1 MESNNE
7 MNRKRKIKL
16 AQICLFLLGIFIIY
30 STYYSEKSDFKKG
43 IISEKTKKKII
54 RDIKES
60 ESKGA
65 NNIFYNIKYSGIDL
79 SGNRFILTS
88 KEAITSE
95 VNEAIIVM
103 KDVKATFYFKDDTV
117 LYVTSKTG
125 IYNNQTFDM
134 KFENKVFITYDDN
147 WLKADDAEYSNSGN
161 YLLIKNNV
169 KVNSDMGNIRADKL
183 FFDLKMQKLNI
194 GSFENNNFNIYSR
207 FIKRRNKYEI

>member
-7 MNRKRKIKL
+7 MNRRRKIKL

-65 NNIFYNIKYSGIDL
+65 NNTFYNIKYSGIDL

-95 VNEAIIVM
+95 VNEAIIDM
-103 KDVKATFYFKDDTV
+103 KYVKATFYFKDDTV

-125 IYNNQTFDM
+125 IYNNQTLDM
-134 KFENKVFITYDDN
+134 KFENKVFMTYDDN

-169 KVNSDMGNIRADKL
+169 EVNSDMGNINADKL

-194 GSFENNNFNIYSR
+194 GSFENNNINANIKIDEKR
-207 FIKRRNKYEI
+207 F

>member
-7 MNRKRKIKL
+7 MNRRRKIKL
-16 AQICLFLLGIFIIY
+16 AQIFLFLLGIFIIY

-54 RDIKES
+54 KDIKES
-60 ESKGA
+60 DSKGA

-95 VNEAIIVM
+95 VNETIIDM

-125 IYNNQTFDM
+125 IYNNQTLDM
-134 KFENKVFITYDDN
+134 KFENKVFMTYNDN

-194 GSFENNNFNIYSR
+194 GSFGNNNINANIKINEKR
-207 FIKRRNKYEI
+207 F

>member
-60 ESKGA
+60 ESKGD

-88 KEAITSE
+88 KEAMTSE
-95 VNEAIIVM
+95 MDETIIDM
-103 KDVKATFYFKDDTV
+103 KDVKATFYFKDNTI
-117 LYVTSKTG
+117 LNVTSKTG
-125 IYNNQTFDM
+125 IYNNQTLDM
-134 KFENKVFITYDDN
+134 KFDNNVLMTYDDN

-194 GSFENNNFNIYSR
+194 GSFGNNNINANIKINEKR
-207 FIKRRNKYEI
+207 F

>member
-7 MNRKRKIKL
+7 MNRRRKIKL

-65 NNIFYNIKYSGIDL
+65 NNTFYNIKYSGIDL

-95 VNEAIIVM
+95 VNETIIDM
-103 KDVKATFYFKDDTV
+103 KDVKATFYFKNDTV

-125 IYNNQTFDM
+125 IYNNQTLDM
-134 KFENKVFITYDDN
+134 KFENKVFMTYNDN

-194 GSFENNNFNIYSR
+194 GSFENNNINANIKINEKR
-207 FIKRRNKYEI
+207 F

>member
-1 MESNNE
+1 
-7 MNRKRKIKL
+7 
-16 AQICLFLLGIFIIY
+16 LGIFIIY

-65 NNIFYNIKYSGIDL
+65 NNTFYNIKYSGIDL

-95 VNEAIIVM
+95 VNETIIDM

-125 IYNNQTFDM
+125 IYNNQTLDM
-134 KFENKVFITYDDN
+134 KFENKVFMTYNDN

-194 GSFENNNFNIYSR
+194 GSFENNNINANIKINEKR
-207 FIKRRNKYEI
+207 F

>member
-7 MNRKRKIKL
+7 MNRRRKIKL

-54 RDIKES
+54 KDIKES
-60 ESKGA
+60 DSKGA
-65 NNIFYNIKYSGIDL
+65 NNTFYNIKYSGIDL

-95 VNEAIIVM
+95 VNETIIDM

-125 IYNNQTFDM
+125 IYNNQTLDM
-134 KFENKVFITYDDN
+134 KFENKVFMTYNDN

-194 GSFENNNFNIYSR
+194 GSFENNNINANIKINEKR
-207 FIKRRNKYEI
+207 F

>member
-7 MNRKRKIKL
+7 MNRRRKIKL

-54 RDIKES
+54 KDIKES
-60 ESKGA
+60 DSKGA
-65 NNIFYNIKYSGIDL
+65 NNTFYNIKYSGIDL

-95 VNEAIIVM
+95 VNETIIDM

-125 IYNNQTFDM
+125 IYNNQTLDM
-134 KFENKVFITYDDN
+134 KFENKVLMTYNDN

-194 GSFENNNFNIYSR
+194 GSFENNNINANIKINEKR
-207 FIKRRNKYEI
+207 F

>member
-7 MNRKRKIKL
+7 MNRRRKIKL
-16 AQICLFLLGIFIIY
+16 AQIFLFLLGIFIIY

-54 RDIKES
+54 KDIKES
-60 ESKGA
+60 DSKGA

-95 VNEAIIVM
+95 VNETIIDM

-125 IYNNQTFDM
+125 IYNNQTLDM
-134 KFENKVFITYDDN
+134 KFENKVFMTYNDN

-194 GSFENNNFNIYSR
+194 GSFENNNINANIKINEKR
-207 FIKRRNKYEI
+207 F

>member
-7 MNRKRKIKL
+7 MNRRRKIKL

-54 RDIKES
+54 KDIKES
-60 ESKGA
+60 DSKGA

-103 KDVKATFYFKDDTV
+103 KDVKATFYFKDDAV

-125 IYNNQTFDM
+125 IYNNQTLDM
-134 KFENKVFITYDDN
+134 KFENKVFMTYDDN

-194 GSFENNNFNIYSR
+194 GSFENNNINANIKINEKR
-207 FIKRRNKYEI
+207 F

>member
-7 MNRKRKIKL
+7 MNRRRKIKL

-65 NNIFYNIKYSGIDL
+65 NNTFYNIKYSGIDL

-88 KEAITSE
+88 KEAMTSE
-95 VNEAIIVM
+95 MNEAIIDM
-103 KDVKATFYFKDDTV
+103 KDVKATFYFKNDTV

-125 IYNNQTFDM
+125 IYNNQTLDM
-134 KFENKVFITYDDN
+134 KFENKVFMTYNDN

-194 GSFENNNFNIYSR
+194 GSFENNNINANIKINEKR
-207 FIKRRNKYEI
+207 F

>member
-1 MESNNE
+1 
-7 MNRKRKIKL
+7 MNRGRKIKL

-43 IISEKTKKKII
+43 IISEKTKKEII
-54 RDIKES
+54 REIKES
-60 ESKGA
+60 ESKDA

-88 KEAITSE
+88 KEAMTSE
-95 VNEAIIVM
+95 ANEAIINM
-103 KDVKATFYFKDDTV
+103 KDVKATFYFNDNTI
-117 LYVTSKTG
+117 LNVTSKTG
-125 IYNNQTFDM
+125 IYNNQTLDM
-134 KFENKVFITYDDN
+134 KFDNNVLMTYDDN

-194 GSFENNNFNIYSR
+194 GSFENNNINANIKIDEKR
-207 FIKRRNKYEI
+207 F

>member
-7 MNRKRKIKL
+7 MNRRRKIKL

-65 NNIFYNIKYSGIDL
+65 NNTFYNIKYSGIDL

-88 KEAITSE
+88 KEAI
-95 VNEAIIVM
+95 IVM
-103 KDVKATFYFKDDTV
+103 KDVKATFYFKDDAV

-125 IYNNQTFDM
+125 IYNNQTLDM
-134 KFENKVFITYDDN
+134 KFENKVFMTYDDN

-194 GSFENNNFNIYSR
+194 GSFGNNNINANIKINEKR
-207 FIKRRNKYEI
+207 F

>member
-7 MNRKRKIKL
+7 MNRRRKIKL
-16 AQICLFLLGIFIIY
+16 AQIFLFLLGIFIIY

-54 RDIKES
+54 KDIKES
-60 ESKGA
+60 DSKGA

-88 KEAITSE
+88 KEATTSE
-95 VNEAIIVM
+95 VNEAIIDM
-103 KDVKATFYFKDDTV
+103 KDVKTTFYFKDDTV

-125 IYNNQTFDM
+125 VYNNQTLDM
-134 KFENKVFITYDDN
+134 KFENKVFMTYNDN

-194 GSFENNNFNIYSR
+194 GSFENNNINANIKINEKR
-207 FIKRRNKYEI
+207 F

>member
-7 MNRKRKIKL
+7 MNRRRKIKL

-54 RDIKES
+54 KDIKES
-60 ESKGA
+60 DSKGA

-95 VNEAIIVM
+95 VNETIIDL

-125 IYNNQTFDM
+125 IYNNQTLDM
-134 KFENKVFITYDDN
+134 KFENKVFMTYNDN

-194 GSFENNNFNIYSR
+194 GSFENNNINANIKINEKR
-207 FIKRRNKYEI
+207 F